1 MELAGPARRVLL
13 GPDRPRPPA
22 RPSPPSRFRG
32 YAAPLGLLALIGL
45 GLANGT
51 YLMDN
56 RDQSGPVA
64 VLLSAWAVL
73 PVLIALRRPLLAWRV
88 AYPLT
93 FLGVLGAGPREP
105 WPWPPVQIFAF
116 LAVLGLLAFREES
129 AVIAWVTALNV
140 VPVFLFSPWANAWGV
155 AVLFVAIALAGEM
168 VSRRR
173 GSRAEL
179 ARQAELTELE
189 QARRAV
195 LEERTR
201 IAREMHDVVAHH
213 MSMIAVRAETA
224 PYRLTGLPAPVQAE
238 FGTIAAAAREAL
250 TDMRRL
256 LGVLRAE
263 TDESPRAPQPGL
275 ADLTELI
282 GTARRAGVAVELTT
296 VEGAEVPEGVGLAA
310 YRIVQEALANAAR
323 HAPGG
328 RVRVAVRG
336 GPEAL
341 EVEIENDPGA
351 SGSDPVAAP
360 PAISPSGSGPGHGL
374 VGMRERA
381 GLLGGTLEAGP
392 RPDGGYR
399 VGARLPLREGR

>member
-1 MELAGPARRVLL
+1 
-13 GPDRPRPPA
+13 
-22 RPSPPSRFRG
+22 
-32 YAAPLGLLALIGL
+32 
-45 GLANGT
+45 
-51 YLMDN
+51 
-56 RDQSGPVA
+56 
-64 VLLSAWAVL
+64 
-73 PVLIALRRPLLAWRV
+73 
-88 AYPLT
+88 
-93 FLGVLGAGPREP
+93 
-105 WPWPPVQIFAF
+105 
-116 LAVLGLLAFREES
+116 
-129 AVIAWVTALNV
+129 
-140 VPVFLFSPWANAWGV
+140 
-155 AVLFVAIALAGEM
+155 
-168 VSRRR
+168 
-173 GSRAEL
+173 
-179 ARQAELTELE
+179 
-189 QARRAV
+189 
-195 LEERTR
+195 
-201 IAREMHDVVAHH
+201 MHDVVAHH

-275 ADLTELI
+275 ADLAELI

-341 EVEIENDPGA
+341 EVEIENDPAA
-351 SGSDPVAAP
+351 SGSGPVAAP
-360 PAISPSGSGPGHGL
+360 PAVAPSAPSPSAPSLSAPSLSAPSLSAPSSLVAPPSGSRPGHGL
-374 VGMRERA
+374 VGMRERTN
-381 GLLGGTLEAGP
+381 LLGGTLEAGP

-399 VGARLPLREGR
+399 VAARLPLREGR